1 MMSDSLVESAET
13 GSAPQFTVPAVAD
26 TVAAAIGDREFIIQG
41 DRRYTYAQVVERAN
55 RLAAYLHTRGLG
67 CHTERSEL
75 QGHEVGQDL
84 LGIYAYNGPEY
95 VEGMLGSWRARV
107 APFNVNY
114 RYVKNELHYLLADSG
129 ATALIYHAAFA
140 PRVAEVLPNLPNL
153 RVLIQ
158 IADDSG
164 NDLVHGAVD
173 YESIVASGAAAPPP
187 VEPSPDDLYV
197 LYTGGTTGMPKG
209 VLWRQHDIFMTSFG
223 GRNMATGELT
233 TSYDQI
239 ARRVAENPGTKI
251 FTLPPLMHGAA
262 QWAVMTAL
270 STGQAVVF
278 PTTPAHFD
286 PDEVVRIIEKEKVL
300 AVQVVGDAM
309 ARPLADAIERS
320 SADLS
325 SMAVVANGGALL
337 TPTGKQRLI
346 DVKPGLIVM
355 DGVGSSETGIQMN
368 HMSAPGAVSTG
379 KFNAGPDTFVAAE
392 DLSKILDP
400 GHDGIGWLAQRGY
413 VPLGYKGDAEKT
425 AKTFPVID
433 GVRYSIPGDRAR
445 HLADG
450 GIELLGRDSVT
461 INSGGEKIFAEEVE
475 TAVLSHPAVA
485 DVVVSGR
492 PSERW
497 GQEVVAVVALVEGA
511 SADADELIE
520 HAAQSIARYKLPK
533 AVVFRPS
540 IERSPAGKAD
550 YRWAREQATSEA

>member
-1 MMSDSLVESAET
+1 MSD
-13 GSAPQFTVPAVAD
+13 SAPQFTVPAALD
-26 TVAAAIGDREFIIQG
+26 TVAAVIGDRDYVVQG
-41 DRRYTYAQVVERAN
+41 DRRYTYAQILERSN
-55 RLAAYLHTRGLG
+55 RLASYLRSRGLG
-67 CHTERSEL
+67 VKKERSEL
-75 QGHEVGQDL
+75 AGHEVGQDL

-95 VEGMLGSWRARV
+95 VESMLGSWRARV

-114 RYVKNELHYLLADSG
+114 RYVKSELHYLLNDSG
-129 ATALIYHAAFA
+129 ATALVYHARFA
-140 PRVAEVLPNLPNL
+140 PRVAEVLPHLPHL

-158 IADDSG
+158 IADESG

-173 YESIVASGAAAPPP
+173 YESIVASGPSAPPP

-223 GRNMATGELT
+223 GRNMGTGELT
-233 TSYDQI
+233 RSYDDI
-239 ARRVAENPGTKI
+239 ATRVKENPGTKI

-270 STGQAVVF
+270 TTGQTVVF
-278 PTTPAHFD
+278 AENPHTFD
-286 PDEVVRIIEKEKVL
+286 ADEVVRTIEREKVL

-337 TPTGKQRLI
+337 TPTAKQRLI

-379 KFNAGPDTFVAAE
+379 KFNAGPDTFVASEELDA
-392 DLSKILDP
+392 ILEP

-413 VPLGYKGDAEKT
+413 VPLGYKGDEAKT

-433 GVRYSIPGDRAR
+433 GVRFSIPGDRAR

-450 GIELLGRDSVT
+450 GIELLGRESQT
-461 INSGGEKIFAEEVE
+461 INSGGEKIFVEEVE
-475 TAVLSHPAVA
+475 TALLSHPAVA

-497 GQEVVAVVALVEGA
+497 GQEVVAIVALVEGA
-511 SADADELIE
+511 SADPQELID
-520 HAAQSIARYKLPK
+520 HASTSIARYKLPK
-533 AVVFRPS
+533 AVVFRPV

-550 YRWAREQATSEA
+550 YRWAREQAISGDA

>member
-1 MMSDSLVESAET
+1 MSVT
-13 GSAPQFTVPAVAD
+13 TQFTVPAVAD
-26 TVAAAIGDREFIIQG
+26 TVAAAVGDREFIIQG
-41 DRRYTYAQVVERAN
+41 KRRYTYTQVVERAN
-55 RLAAYLHTRGLG
+55 RLAAYLHSRGLG
-67 CHTERSEL
+67 CQTERADL
-75 QGHEVGQDL
+75 PGHEAGQDL

-95 VEGMLGSWRARV
+95 VEAMLGSWRARV

-114 RYVKNELHYLLADSG
+114 RYVKNELQYLLADSG
-129 ATALIYHAAFA
+129 ATALVYHAAFA
-140 PRVAEVLPNLPNL
+140 PRVAEVLPKLPKL

-173 YESIVASGAAAPPP
+173 YESIVASGLAVPPP

-233 TSYDQI
+233 TSYDEI
-239 ARRVAENPGTKI
+239 AKRVAENPGTKI

-278 PTTPAHFD
+278 SETPSRFD
-286 PDEVVRIIEKEKVL
+286 ADEVVRTIEREKVL

-392 DLSKILDP
+392 DLSSILEP

-433 GVRYSIPGDRAR
+433 GVRFSIPGDRAR
-445 HLADG
+445 HLAEG

-461 INSGGEKIFAEEVE
+461 INSGGEKIFVEEVE
-475 TAVLSHPAVA
+475 TALLSHPAVA

-497 GQEVVAVVALVEGA
+497 GQEVVAVVSLVEGA
-511 SADADELIE
+511 SADAQELIE
-520 HAAQSIARYKLPK
+520 HAGNSIARYKLPK
-533 AVVFRPS
+533 AVVFRPT